1 MIDDGINE
9 GIYALRYFKNV
20 SKLGRIYATAKVHKF
35 DSLDDITVINL
46 KFCPIISQ
54 IGTYAYNAAKVIVDY
69 LKPLY
74 ENEYKIKDTQSYAS
88 VINDQPPSY
97 VDKEKVSYDVDSLF
111 ANILVEEISISGV
124 VLITIAIK
132 HILTALCDILFTNFL
147 TCHFLFD
154 NLSN

>member
-1 MIDDGINE
+1 M
-9 GIYALRYFKNV
+9 
-20 SKLGRIYATAKVHKF
+20 
-35 DSLDDITVINL
+35 
-46 KFCPIISQ
+46 
-54 IGTYAYNAAKVIVDY
+54 DY

-132 HILTALCDILFTNFL
+132 HILAALCDILFTNFL

-154 NLSN
+154 NLSNWNMASYTNDSLDKFQRHNLIPIDLSLQSKLDKANNTKLTITLWRGYLIYLMLFLN